1 MENTSVHADGDI
13 RMDSNVN
20 CDVSANGKVIA
31 TTGRGVII
39 GGTVRS
45 MGGIEAKTIGN
56 IAGRLTVLTIG
67 PTPRFLEEKSQA
79 EREREEIRQQLEQG
93 TAKKNTAILQM
104 KAKVLDKKLEQLEVR
119 EAASA
124 QRQVVSS
131 KLLPIVQVTIHNI
144 TKSIID
150 SYGTCRIYLD
160 QKEAA
165 IKIGGA

>member
-1 MENTSVHADGDI
+1 MLF
-13 RMDSNVN
+13 
-20 CDVSANGKVIA
+20 
-31 TTGRGVII
+31 
-39 GGTVRS
+39 RS
-45 MGGIEAKTIGN
+45 

-160 QKEAA
+160 QKEAT